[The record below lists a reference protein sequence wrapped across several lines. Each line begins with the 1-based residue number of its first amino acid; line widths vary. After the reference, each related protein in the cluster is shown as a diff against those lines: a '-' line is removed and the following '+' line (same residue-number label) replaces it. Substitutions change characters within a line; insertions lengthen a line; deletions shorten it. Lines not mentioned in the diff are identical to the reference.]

1 VPEFNMPP
9 GVSTNDIPGNRPED
23 VAEEAFWS
31 ELDEKFQKAY
41 PNEWEKIAY
50 LFDTPAFRE
59 YDALIHYIEL
69 ARDIGYERGREEARD
84 EAGLEQHYK
93 EVTEDD

>member
-1 VPEFNMPP
+1 MPGEFNMPP

-23 VAEEAFWS
+23 FAEGAFWDTLA
-31 ELDEKFQKAY
+31 ERFNKEYPQHEKA
-41 PNEWEKIAY
+41 IAY
-50 LFDTPAFRE
+50 IFASHDLDDAMYE
-59 YDALIHYIEL
+59 YVTM

-93 EVTEDD
+93 EVTEDA